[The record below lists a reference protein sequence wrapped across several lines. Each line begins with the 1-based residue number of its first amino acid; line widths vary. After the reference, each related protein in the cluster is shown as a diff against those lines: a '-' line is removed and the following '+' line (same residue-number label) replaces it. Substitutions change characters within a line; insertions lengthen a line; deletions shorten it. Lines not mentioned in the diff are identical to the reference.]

1 MKVIEDNSAG
11 SRVWIL
17 ILWLE
22 GCESLLLLFSV
33 PDWGADTGNSGW
45 PEIPPL
51 CEVNFSLFYCAFI
64 FSIYDSFYSFN
75 VFPSLCFFCS
85 LKRFHKNLLL
95 HGLSCLIIIQTMQQ
109 WWRNINYWMSVWLCR
124 KRIKGCINAVNHTT
138 APIQQKPRC
147 DTERSVVAVNY
158 LCFHDRLQWPAG
170 RQRNDHFNLT

>member
-1 MKVIEDNSAG
+1 MQNHWLNVMQWNQPLNRLNWNSFTLLNLMKVLEDNSAG

-22 GCESLLLLFSV
+22 SCESLLLLFSV

-51 CEVNFSLFYCAFI
+51 CEVTFSVFKSVISFFFIVLLFFLFMI
-64 FSIYDSFYSFN
+64 VFTLLMYSP
-75 VFPSLCFFCS
+75 VYVFFCS

-109 WWRNINYWMSVWLCR
+109 WWRNIN
-124 KRIKGCINAVNHTT
+124 
-138 APIQQKPRC
+138 
-147 DTERSVVAVNY
+147 
-158 LCFHDRLQWPAG
+158 
-170 RQRNDHFNLT
+170 